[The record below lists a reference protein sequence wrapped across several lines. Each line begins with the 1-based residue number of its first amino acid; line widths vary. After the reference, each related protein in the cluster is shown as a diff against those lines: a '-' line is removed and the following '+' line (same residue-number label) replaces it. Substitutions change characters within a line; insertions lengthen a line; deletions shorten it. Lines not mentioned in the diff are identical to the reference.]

1 MGRFAIDKKIQVGMR
16 EIIIDV
22 GKGDIDKIQVGR
34 AKISMEV

>member
-22 GKGDIDKIQVGR
+22 GKGDIDKKSSG
-34 AKISMEV
+34 EGEN